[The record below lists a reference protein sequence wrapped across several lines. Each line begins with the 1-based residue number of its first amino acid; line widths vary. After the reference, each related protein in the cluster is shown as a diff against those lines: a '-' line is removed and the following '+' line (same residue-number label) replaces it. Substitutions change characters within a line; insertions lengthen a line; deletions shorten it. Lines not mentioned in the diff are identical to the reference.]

1 MTAPIGSETEKPLG
15 FDPVDALS
23 ALPFA
28 VLAVD
33 RDSRIA
39 FINNAAE
46 QFFEY
51 PNAMQEAFDILEAQR
66 QQRDQESGDAQAM
79 DTGDMVQMWQD
90 VSNAE
95 QRGDQGDDACKE

>member
-46 QFFEY
+46 QFFEQGANGLRGRRLNELL
-51 PNAMQEAFDILEAQR
+51 PADSPLFSLI
-66 QQRDQESGDAQAM
+66 AQASS
-79 DTGDMVQMWQD
+79 GQQ
-90 VSNAE
+90 E
-95 QRGDQGDDACKE
+95 QTRNDRCLCSPICGPLRS